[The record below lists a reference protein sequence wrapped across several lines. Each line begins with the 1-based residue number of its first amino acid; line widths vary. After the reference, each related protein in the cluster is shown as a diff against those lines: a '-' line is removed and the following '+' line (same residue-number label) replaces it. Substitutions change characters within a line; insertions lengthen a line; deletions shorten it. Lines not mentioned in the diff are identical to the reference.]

1 MYGQLTA
8 STLRPAARS
17 TRMSRQDDD
26 YDQLIV
32 AVAQGRDRD
41 AFARLFE
48 HFAPRLKA
56 YLIRA
61 GANDAAAEEFAQ
73 DAMLTVWRKA
83 DLFDCARAG
92 AATWI
97 FTIAR
102 NRRLDALRKDARA
115 PLLDLAPPPEDPERP
130 DDLLE
135 GADDARRLRSAL
147 KELSSDQAELLRL
160 SFFLDQ
166 PHSEIAERLGLPL
179 GTVKSRIRKA
189 MMKLRIVLQPTRAE
203 EAS

>member
-1 MYGQLTA
+1 MT
-8 STLRPAARS
+8 RP
-17 TRMSRQDDD
+17 DED
-26 YDQLIV
+26 YDRLIV
-32 AVAQGRDRD
+32 AVAQQRDRE

-56 YLIRA
+56 YLIRS
-61 GANDAAAEEFAQ
+61 GAADAAAEEFAQ

-115 PLLDLAPPPEDPERP
+115 PLLELAPPPPDPDRP
-130 DDLLE
+130 DDLFE
-135 GADDARRLRSAL
+135 GEEEARRVRHAL
-147 KELSSDQAELLRL
+147 SQLTPDQADLLRL
-160 SFFLDQ
+160 SFFHDQ
-166 PHSEIAERLGLPL
+166 PHSVIAERLGLPL

-189 MMKLRIVLQPTRAE
+189 MMKLRIALQPSSVE
-203 EAS
+203 GQP

>member
-1 MYGQLTA
+1 MYGQLTVTA
-8 STLRPAARS
+8 DVPVVGPARMTRPGEDHDR
-17 TRMSRQDDD
+17 
-26 YDQLIV
+26 LIV
-32 AVAQGRDRD
+32 AVAQTRDRD

-61 GANDAAAEEFAQ
+61 GASDAAAEEFAQ

-83 DLFDCARAG
+83 DLFDRSRAG

-102 NRRLDALRKDARA
+102 NRRLDSLRKDARV
-115 PLLDLAPPPEDPERP
+115 PLLDLAPPPEDPDRP
-130 DDLLE
+130 DDLFE
-135 GADDARRLRSAL
+135 GAEEASRLRAAMA
-147 KELSSDQAELLRL
+147 ELTPDQANLLRL
-160 SFFLDQ
+160 SFFHDQ

-189 MMKLRIVLQPTRAE
+189 MIKLRHILQPSSPE
-203 EAS
+203 DPS

>member
-1 MYGQLTA
+1 MYGSATT
-8 STLRPAARS
+8 SSFRPVRAVRV
-17 TRMSRQDDD
+17 TDGGHDF
-26 YDQLIV
+26 DQLIV
-32 AVAQGRDRD
+32 AVAQTRDRE

-56 YLIRA
+56 WLIKG
-61 GANDAAAEEFAQ
+61 GAVDAAAEEFAQ
-73 DAMLTVWRKA
+73 EAMLTVWRKA
-83 DLFDCARAG
+83 ELFDSRMAHAS
-92 AATWI
+92 TWI

-115 PLLDLAPPPEDPERP
+115 PMLELGPPPLDPERP

-135 GADDARRLRSAL
+135 ERQDAVRIREAMAAL
-147 KELSSDQAELLRL
+147 TPEQAQVLHL

-166 PHSEIAERLGLPL
+166 PHSAIAERLCLPL

-189 MMKLRIVLQPTRAE
+189 MLKLRIILEQEGGR
-203 EAS
+203 